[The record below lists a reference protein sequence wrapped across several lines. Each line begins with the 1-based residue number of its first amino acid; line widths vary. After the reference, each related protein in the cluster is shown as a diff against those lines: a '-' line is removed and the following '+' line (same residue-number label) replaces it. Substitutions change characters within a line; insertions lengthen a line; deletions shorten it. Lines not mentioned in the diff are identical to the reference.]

1 MPQRCGRADAGIGQG
16 GLGARSL
23 KVPDEILERI
33 RRQVGPTDDRHR
45 RLRDEADRC
54 ECRLRIVGKLA
65 IESGRGRESHVIDQQ
80 GVAVRVGAHRA
91 AGADSA
97 ASAAGVLDRD
107 LLAENFRHGL
117 RGDAR
122 DRIGRPARGRGDD
135 DVDRP
140 RRVVLRRGGADH
152 GPKRRGDR
160 EQTHRVSSRGACFGA
175 YDISNHWAA
184 NPPLS

>member
-1 MPQRCGRADAGIGQG
+1 M
-16 GLGARSL
+16 
-23 KVPDEILERI
+23 
-33 RRQVGPTDDRHR
+33 
-45 RLRDEADRC
+45 
-54 ECRLRIVGKLA
+54 
-65 IESGRGRESHVIDQQ
+65 IDQQ

-140 RRVVLRRGGADH
+140 RRVVLRRSGADH

-184 NPPLS
+184 NPPLSRTRRIVCPLFALGAKRTRRDPPVVCRLGAKDPKADLHAALCASREPSVISLDQ